1 VKFARAEGSNR
12 ANHWLNAIILES
24 SEDRNRFLVATNEKG
39 VMVRPIWQLMSE
51 LPMFK
56 NCQTDGLVNF
66 KWLVDRVVNIPSS
79 VPEGCLSDLVE
90 D

>member
-39 VMVRPIWQLMSE
+39 VMVRPVWQLMSE
-51 LPMFK
+51 LQTFK
-56 NCQTDGLVNF
+56 N
-66 KWLVDRVVNIPSS
+66 
-79 VPEGCLSDLVE
+79 
-90 D
+90 